1 MTRDAANAR
10 ALLVIPVQTGTPTP
24 VPRQNLHGRP
34 PTGSVGAI
42 PCGRLPQRRPLLP
55 LPPSARPLH
64 KCLATLYRPPIF
76 RWTKMRIGVI
86 RSALS
91 GQLGFMQRSRLR
103 GKIEMGVFTRIAPPC
118 ATPRTATAQS
128 NRIRRNA
135 PCRGGSHVG
144 ASLVGAW
151 RGRGQNAYLTGL
163 DSIPIP
169 SISTSVTSPGLSDG
183 GAPEVPVKSMSP
195 GSSVTY
201 RLMNEIASAT
211 P

>member
-1 MTRDAANAR
+1 MWAPGGERGRATSPAMTRDAANAR

-55 LPPSARPLH
+55 LPPSA
-64 KCLATLYRPPIF
+64 
-76 RWTKMRIGVI
+76 
-86 RSALS
+86 
-91 GQLGFMQRSRLR
+91 

-128 NRIRRNA
+128 DRIRRNA